1 MKTKINILCTLKSN
15 TRFPLT
21 LEETLQRLDIQ
32 NPGFGFFL
40 LCFVFLCRMNC
51 WYEPWAFTSVL
62 PHFYFLPSP
71 KICALFCFS
80 LRSSDWIIPIDLLV
94 QWLSS
99 VVSNIT
105 LSPFSKFSIPVLFFF
120 CFGISIW
127 SFFSF
132 YFLAEIPHMWIHC
145 VHIFLKVFEH
155 IFNRCFS
162 HCANCDIWVISGS
175 VHIDFIFP
183 LEEVSHFPISSHV
196 Q

>member
-1 MKTKINILCTLKSN
+1 MS
-15 TRFPLT
+15 PGHS
-21 LEETLQRLDIQ
+21 LQFCHTFISCLHLR
-32 NPGFGFFL
+32 
-40 LCFVFLCRMNC
+40 
-51 WYEPWAFTSVL
+51 YVL
-62 PHFYFLPSP
+62 SFN
-71 KICALFCFS
+71 CFS

-105 LSPFSKFSIPVLFFF
+105 LRPFSKFSIPVLYFFS
-120 CFGISIW
+120 FGISIW

-132 YFLAEIPHMWIHC
+132 YFLAEIPQMWIHC
-145 VHIFLKVFEH
+145 VHIFRKLLEH

-162 HCANCDIWVISGS
+162 HCANSDIWVISGS

-183 LEEVSHFPISSHV
+183 LEEVSQIPISSHV